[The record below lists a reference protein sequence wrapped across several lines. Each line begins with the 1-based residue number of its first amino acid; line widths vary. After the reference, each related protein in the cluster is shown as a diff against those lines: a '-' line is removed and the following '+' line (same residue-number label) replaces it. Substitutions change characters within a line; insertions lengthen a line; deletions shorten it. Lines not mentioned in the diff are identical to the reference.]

1 MKNGLLLLLFMVLV
15 FGSCSPEQEPD
26 AALLGIKQQE
36 KELTSQEIEL
46 VTQAI
51 VKGILES
58 NCN

>member
-1 MKNGLLLLLFMVLV
+1 MKNGLLLLLFTVLV
-15 FGSCSPEQEPD
+15 LGSCSPEQKQD
-26 AALLGIKQQE
+26 AALLGIKQQD
-36 KELTSQEIEL
+36 KELTDQDIEL